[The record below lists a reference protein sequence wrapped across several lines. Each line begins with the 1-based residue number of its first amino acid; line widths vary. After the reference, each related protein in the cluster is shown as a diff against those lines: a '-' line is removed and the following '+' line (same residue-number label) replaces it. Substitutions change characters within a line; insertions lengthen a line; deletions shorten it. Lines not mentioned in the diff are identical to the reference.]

1 MRTIT
6 LAVVIS
12 ISTVAAMAFTASN
25 VLADDR
31 EGLIGTWK
39 LVEAVN
45 EDLSTH
51 EKTDIIRPGRWD
63 SLLTGQTDGSWPL
76 SSVRGE
82 KSRWEMSRRDPRRK
96 RFLAR

>member
-1 MRTIT
+1 MLHAQSVMMTQFGESVFAAMEGIMRTIT

-51 EKTDIIRPGRWD
+51 EKTDI
-63 SLLTGQTDGSWPL
+63 
-76 SSVRGE
+76 
-82 KSRWEMSRRDPRRK
+82 
-96 RFLAR
+96 